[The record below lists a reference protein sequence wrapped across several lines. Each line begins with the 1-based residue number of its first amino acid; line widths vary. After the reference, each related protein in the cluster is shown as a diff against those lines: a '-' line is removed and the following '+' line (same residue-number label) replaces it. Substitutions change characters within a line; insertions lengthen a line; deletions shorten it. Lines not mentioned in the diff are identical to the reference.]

1 VKNKN
6 NADFKVSKDGDIL
19 HLIRMSDQ
27 LIEIAFDY
35 SVSDNQ
41 TILLILSR
49 EYLYLQNSGL
59 YLVLNPSEILGVQV
73 H

>member
-1 VKNKN
+1 MKNKN

-59 YLVLNPSEILGVQV
+59 
-73 H
+73 